1 MTATDPAGAAVHV
14 VLRRE
19 RNQGSGPGAG
29 LSLQRPSPLATWSVP
44 RVPRAEVFAF
54 SGPDREAV
62 AAALRTVAGVAPGLS
77 DSELSDLACQLG
89 RTPEPGAARVALVAA
104 TQEELARLCAEA
116 AALLPGLEPGRLA
129 ARPGL
134 FAADRAAGRVVLL
147 FPGEAVVTAGG
158 HDSPGRVSP
167 PALVQAS
174 LAALRWLGTLGL
186 RAAAGVGV
194 GVGEITALT
203 WSGSLAEADAATL
216 IAERAAV
223 LSAAADLRTAL
234 ICVTAD
240 EEAVRALP
248 AAAGLA
254 IAGHYGPRCHILG
267 GAEEAVA
274 SLARQA
280 AQAGIQ
286 ARLLDL
292 PYALHSPAMT
302 DLAAPLRAAAARA
315 RFAAP
320 ARRVIST
327 VTASEVTSGTDLPAL
342 LASQLTSPVRLAAAL
357 SVAAAGADLLL
368 DTGPGQALATLAAG
382 CCAVPAVSLGGGP
395 DSAAAPGATAALFAA
410 GAIGTLAPLLAGRPS
425 RPFDIARTPRFLT
438 NPCAVVTAEPATTGH
453 RPAGRATA
461 DAPPDGAPGSWLPD
475 PGPAAPRRRTGSRV
489 RPGAAG
495 LAAAGPDGA
504 AGAGTGG
511 PGTAATG
518 EQVPGVAPWVRCFA
532 EELRPLPLPPAPA
545 DEEPWRLHATTRQ
558 PFGRMAAEVFEDDPA
573 ADSVLAVIGDLADPD
588 GTGTLLAAAREAAGA
603 GSFVVITPAAGL
615 EGFCAGL
622 HAEHPSLGL
631 TLIRTA
637 DSMSGLIA
645 AQRFAA
651 TEPGQFRQVVLDAS
665 GGPQRPVMGV
675 AGLPAAPAPDGLPGP
690 APGRADVVLITGGQP
705 GNLLA
710 AAGVLAGSGARLAL
724 IGPPD
729 PDEPAAMDLALAG
742 LRDGGAEVSYLQA
755 DLTDPDEADAAVAS
769 VEQRVGPVTVV
780 CYAAGTGPASACS
793 GLSAPDLRARMSRQ
807 ADGLRSVLGSVNA
820 ARLRLLLTAGS
831 AAARY
836 GTAGQC
842 GPALLAGALAEQA
855 RRLEP
860 SLPGCR
866 ILHADW
872 DPDLAAPDEVGR
884 LLLGSVASQQAPAR
898 VAIHGRLGPGVAG
911 TPGPGTGLVGGGRF
925 LEHARVHYPGVELV
939 AEAGLSLGS
948 DPYLA
953 DYLLDGLAALP
964 PAIGLEAMAQA
975 ASALAGRPLRRL
987 AGAIMEVP
995 VLLPPGGTDTT
1006 LRVCAL
1012 RAGGTVETVLRY
1024 SGSGFHLDHFRAVFP
1039 LEDAPGPA
1047 SPGLRG
1053 EPTARTGLTVT
1064 APGGVVDGTDL
1075 YGRICFQ
1082 AGSFRRVAF
1091 LPEVTARSCRA
1102 LVRGADDRPW
1112 FSGPATVRG
1121 PLILGSP
1128 GLNDALM
1135 HVLQACVPH
1144 RRVLPAGFESLTAAG
1159 EEVRGAV
1166 SVEAGQRADGG
1177 WDVIALDATGHPVL
1191 AVTRLRLRDMGPL
1204 EQHAP
1209 WHPTLLAA
1217 ALEAHGTELGLHPSL
1232 RATVRCG
1239 QPPADREPPGRPGP
1253 GGRRRRPAVA
1263 GSGRGHRG
1271 ARRLRADGTG
1281 RPADRLLLGGDW
1293 QRHGHTHQPRESG
1306 QPRDTGEPRGS
1317 GQAVA

>member
-1 MTATDPAGAAVHV
+1 M
-14 VLRRE
+14 
-19 RNQGSGPGAG
+19 
-29 LSLQRPSPLATWSVP
+29 
-44 RVPRAEVFAF
+44 
-54 SGPDREAV
+54 
-62 AAALRTVAGVAPGLS
+62 
-77 DSELSDLACQLG
+77 
-89 RTPEPGAARVALVAA
+89 
-104 TQEELARLCAEA
+104 
-116 AALLPGLEPGRLA
+116 
-129 ARPGL
+129 
-134 FAADRAAGRVVLL
+134 
-147 FPGEAVVTAGG
+147 
-158 HDSPGRVSP
+158 
-167 PALVQAS
+167 
-174 LAALRWLGTLGL
+174 
-186 RAAAGVGV
+186 
-194 GVGEITALT
+194 
-203 WSGSLAEADAATL
+203 
-216 IAERAAV
+216 
-223 LSAAADLRTAL
+223 
-234 ICVTAD
+234 
-240 EEAVRALP
+240 
-248 AAAGLA
+248 
-254 IAGHYGPRCHILG
+254 
-267 GAEEAVA
+267 
-274 SLARQA
+274 
-280 AQAGIQ
+280 
-286 ARLLDL
+286 
-292 PYALHSPAMT
+292 
-302 DLAAPLRAAAARA
+302 
-315 RFAAP
+315 
-320 ARRVIST
+320 IST
-327 VTASEVTSGTDLPAL
+327 VTAREVTSGTDLPAL

-357 SVAAAGADLLL
+357 SVAAEDADLLL

-382 CCAVPAVSLGGGP
+382 CCAVPAVSLGSGP

-410 GAIGTLAPLLAGRPS
+410 GAIRTLAPVLAGRPS

-438 NPCAVVTAEPATTGH
+438 NPCAVVTAEPAT
-453 RPAGRATA
+453 AGREPTDRAAA
-461 DAPPDGAPGSWLPD
+461 DAPPDGAPGAWPPG
-475 PGPAAPRRRTGSRV
+475 PGPASARRRTGSRV
-489 RPGAAG
+489 RPGGPLADRPPAVG
-495 LAAAGPDGA
+495 LAAVGPG
-504 AGAGTGG
+504 GTPG
-511 PGTAATG
+511 PGTGSPGTDATG
-518 EQVPGVAPWVRCFA
+518 EPVPGVAPWVRCFA
-532 EELRPLPLPPAPA
+532 EELRPLPLPPAAA

-573 ADSVLAVIGDLADPD
+573 ADGVLAVIGDLADPD

-665 GGPQRPVMGV
+665 GEPQRPVMAV
-675 AGLPAAPAPDGLPGP
+675 AGLPAAPPPDGLPGP
-690 APGRADVVLITGGQP
+690 APGRADVVLIAGGQP
-705 GNLLA
+705 GDLLA
-710 AAGVLAGSGARLAL
+710 AAAVLARSGARLAL

-742 LRDGGAEVSYLQA
+742 LRGGGTEVSYLQA

-769 VEQRVGPVTVV
+769 VEQRIGPVTVV
-780 CYAAGTGPASACS
+780 CFAAGAGPASSCS
-793 GLSAPDLRARMSRQ
+793 GLAAPDLRARMSRQ
-807 ADGLRSVLGSVNA
+807 ADGLRSVLDSVNT

-836 GTAGQC
+836 GAAGQC

-855 RRLEP
+855 RRHGP

-866 ILHADW
+866 IVHADW

-884 LLLGSVASQQAPAR
+884 LLLGVVASARAPAR
-898 VAIHGRLGPGVAG
+898 VAVHGRLGPGTTGFPAG
-911 TPGPGTGLVGGGRF
+911 LEASTPEPGITTGRPGHPGPEPGPAPEPGPGQEPGPGREREPRPGTGRAGGGRF
-925 LEHARVHYPGVELV
+925 LERVRVHYPGVELV
-939 AEAGLSLGS
+939 AEAGLSLDS

-987 AGAIMEVP
+987 AGAVMEVP
-995 VLLPPGGTDTT
+995 VLLPPGGPDAT

-1012 RAGGTVETVLRY
+1012 RAGDTVQAVLRY

-1047 SPGLRG
+1047 CPGLRG
-1053 EPTARTGLTVT
+1053 EPPARPGLTVA

-1075 YGRICFQ
+1075 YGPICFQ

-1112 FSGPATVRG
+1112 FSGRAAGRG

-1144 RRVLPAGFESLTAAG
+1144 RRVLPAGFESLASTG

-1177 WDVIALDATGHPVL
+1177 WDVTALDATGHPVL
-1191 AVTRLRLRDMGPL
+1191 AVTRLRLRDVGPL

-1209 WHPTLLAA
+1209 WHPTLLAV
-1217 ALEAHGTELGLHPSL
+1217 ALEAHGTALGLDPSL

-1239 QPPADREPPGRPGP
+1239 QPPATGSHPAGP
-1253 GGRRRRPAVA
+1253 DPAA
-1263 GSGRGHRG
+1263 
-1271 ARRLRADGTG
+1271 A
-1281 RPADRLLLGGDW
+1281 ADRLPWLDQAVGTGPLAGYELTVRAGEPIACYW
-1293 QRHGHTHQPRESG
+1293 EAAGNGAAGNG
-1306 QPRDTGEPRGS
+1306 QPGPAQPGTTQPAGPDHPDLLASPDNPASPVNPASPEELAGPGDLARQLHDRGS
-1317 GQAVA
+1317 GDLAAVSTRMRAITACLTAAGWSGRTPLRLDDAHDGEWIRVRAGSITVACTAARIDGVPQPVVIALATWPGTAHHPADPGMLAQGAPGR